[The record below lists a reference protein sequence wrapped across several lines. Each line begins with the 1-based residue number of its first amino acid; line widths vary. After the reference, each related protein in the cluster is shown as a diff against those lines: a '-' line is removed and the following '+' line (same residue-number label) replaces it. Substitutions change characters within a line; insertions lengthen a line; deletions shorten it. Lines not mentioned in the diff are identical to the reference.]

1 VHLVCMGKLSA
12 GSTGGIDMR
21 YLLAV
26 AFILSL
32 GVTGADAAQCRD
44 TSGKFMKCPPAK
56 VVHCR
61 SNTGK
66 FVKCSAPGAK
76 PA

>member
-1 VHLVCMGKLSA
+1 
-12 GSTGGIDMR
+12 MR

-26 AFILSL
+26 ALMLSL
-32 GVTGADAAQCRD
+32 GITGADAAQCRD
-44 TSGKFMKCPPAK
+44 TSGKFTKCPPAK

-61 SNTGK
+61 SSTTGR
-66 FVKCSAPGAK
+66 FEKCSVPGAR

>member
-1 VHLVCMGKLSA
+1 
-12 GSTGGIDMR
+12 MR
-21 YLLAV
+21 YLVAV
-26 AFILSL
+26 AFMLSL

-44 TSGKFMKCPPAK
+44 TSGKFMKCPAPK

-61 SNTGK
+61 STTGK
-66 FVKCSAPGAK
+66 FEKCSVPGAK